1 MIAES
6 TRARMRIRA
15 PWRVGSHVCKGEQPS
30 GLFGSAERA
39 PWRVGSL
46 FARGLR
52 GEANHARRGAL
63 LLWGSCGVRTRKPP
77 AHCSKL
83 AIWTH
88 RAAFARGNRPCC
100 ANSLRS
106 GRTGRPS
113 CTKTGRFRDAFRDRD
128 ANSGRKGPGGAPS
141 EGGASRFPRSASPA
155 GRKPA
160 REGRSRAPICV
171 PIVESVMES
180 GLPRASDAPSRRC
193 PQGPAA
199 AGGRESGGRQPG
211 AGSRPSRT

>member
-1 MIAES
+1 MFARVNS
-6 TRARMRIRA
+6 LLACSVRPAPVRTRKSPLAGWFA
-15 PWRVGSHVCKGEQPS
+15 VCKGVE
-30 GLFGSAERA
+30 
-39 PWRVGSL
+39 
-46 FARGLR
+46 

-211 AGSRPSRT
+211 ARSRPSRT